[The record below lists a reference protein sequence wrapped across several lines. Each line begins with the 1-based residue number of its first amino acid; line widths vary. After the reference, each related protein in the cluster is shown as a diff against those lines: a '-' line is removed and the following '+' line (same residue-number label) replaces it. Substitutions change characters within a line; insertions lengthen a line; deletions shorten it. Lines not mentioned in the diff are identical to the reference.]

1 MLGAEEPVMAASAL
15 ARCGATLRLVVVA
28 LLLLLAGCGGGGGSG
43 GSAASP
49 AQSAPPQPTGFTAQA
64 GDGEVALTWTALS
77 AATGWE
83 YRQRSEGG
91 GWGAWTAIGGSGA
104 ATAGHTVTGL
114 ENGTAYGFQVRA
126 VNAGGAGPA
135 SAEAT
140 ATPDVPGVP
149 VEIPDAN
156 LRRVLEQALG
166 RSSGETITDADL
178 RTLRILQAQGEGIAN
193 LTGLEHATGLTRLE
207 LDRNRVSDLAPLAM
221 LTSLDR
227 LYLSYNDVVD
237 LEPLS
242 GLGSLSWLLLEGNR
256 VSDLAPLSSL
266 TSLTNLNLT
275 RNRVSDL
282 SALAGLRELW
292 ALGVYENQ
300 ASNLSP
306 LAELTSLEFL
316 NVGYNGVVDLQ
327 PLAGLTSLRELSAHI
342 NEIADLSPLRGLR
355 FLEYLLLDNNPVED
369 AEPLSALTSMRYLS
383 LEWFRAVD
391 DLSFVSGMS
400 ELTYLDLQ
408 RTSVRD
414 LGPLSALSEL
424 ERLVISDTLV
434 EDLSPLADLPS
445 LQQLFIH
452 NLRVDLEPLSGLES
466 LRTLGQWS
474 STTGAEGPK
483 VDIAPL
489 AGLRNLERLTA
500 SPSHGDLSPLAD
512 LRSLQFLYLGEP
524 GAPFEGLASLSGLS
538 ELRELTLEG
547 GGLDEISA
555 LADLTA
561 LERLNLSGNRIE
573 ELAPLTGLESLSD
586 LDLDDN
592 RVVEVAPLAANPG
605 LGTGDTVSLVGNPLG
620 AEALRTHIPEL
631 ESRGATVAYDRDDFP
646 DSPLRVLHDGAV
658 SMLVDADL
666 DTVRW
671 ELDLEAYA
679 QEFIAH
685 FGDEFDVLLLLSAL
699 ASPQDH
705 ADAPYYGYYHH
716 VSSDVRGIGQGDPRR
731 AAAQRHAPEGPD
743 PLSLVER
750 AGVGPLAAR
759 VDAHVGELRRA
770 DGGRDPLGVQQRGR
784 ATRRLPA
791 GEPGRPWWWPLVGR
805 AVRHERQRRQRGA
818 VLAVGVV
825 SGRVHRAGGGAGPVA
840 RAGGP
845 LDGRAH
851 GGGPLYL
858 RGGGALDADD
868 RRFHRD
874 ARRTGAGQRVGAEGV
889 ARCGDRAGGRRP
901 PAARLERFAGAGAL
915 AVAPEP
921 GLHIPGKA
929 QLLSGHRRP
938 RPSGA
943 GRPAGAAAGD
953 AAVRRSGTA
962 ARDRVHAPGRE
973 AGRGPAASERAGRGR
988 PVGAVGVRRGFAAGY
1003 QPLTNVANFLL
1014 RTPVY
1019 SPCAAV
1025 FSISRGVPSR
1035 SPAEGFLFARG
1046 TPSRSPAEGS
1056 LHARGIPS
1064 RSPAEGSPAGLTCCR
1079 VCLDR
1084 LPVRTGCRTARFAS
1098 TTNRRR
1104 PRDERW

>member
-716 VSSDVRGIGQGDPRR
+716 VSSDVRGIGQGDPGEPLPNAMRLKGLIHFPWLNALVWGPSLHELMHTWANYGVR
-731 AAAQRHAPEGPD
+731 TADGTHWGFSSADGQLGGFRLENLVDLGGGRWSAGRFGTNANGANGVPYSPWELYLGGFIGPEEVPDLWHAPEGRWTGERTAEGHYIFEAVEPSTLTIDDFIATHGAREPD
-743 PLSLVER
+743 SASAPK
-750 AGVGPLAAR
+750 
-759 VDAHVGELRRA
+759 EL
-770 DGGRDPLGVQQRGR
+770 
-784 ATRRLPA
+784 
-791 GEPGRPWWWPLVGR
+791 
-805 AVRHERQRRQRGA
+805 RGA
-818 VLAVGVV
+818 VIVLEDDD
-825 SGRVHRAGGGAGPVA
+825 HRLHDWNDLLEQVRWLSHPSPDYTYREKHNYY
-840 RAGGP
+840 RA
-845 LDGRAH
+845 
-851 GGGPLYL
+851 
-858 RGGGALDADD
+858 
-868 RRFHRD
+868 
-874 ARRTGAGQRVGAEGV
+874 TG
-889 ARCGDRAGGRRP
+889 
-901 PAARLERFAGAGAL
+901 
-915 AVAPEP
+915 
-921 GLHIPGKA
+921 
-929 QLLSGHRRP
+929 
-938 RPSGA
+938 
-943 GRPAGAAAGD
+943 
-953 AAVRRSGTA
+953 
-962 ARDRVHAPGRE
+962 
-973 AGRGPAASERAGRGR
+973 GRGR
-988 PVGAVGVRRGFAAGY
+988 LVLEGLRALRRETPLSDVPALRLETVCTLPGAKLGVAPRLLNAPVVEGPSAPWEFDGGLR
-1003 QPLTNVANFLL
+1003 PDTN
-1014 RTPVY
+1014 
-1019 SPCAAV
+1019 
-1025 FSISRGVPSR
+1025 
-1035 SPAEGFLFARG
+1035 
-1046 TPSRSPAEGS
+1046 
-1056 LHARGIPS
+1056 H
-1064 RSPAEGSPAGLTCCR
+1064 
-1079 VCLDR
+1079 
-1084 LPVRTGCRTARFAS
+1084 
-1098 TTNRRR
+1098 
-1104 PRDERW
+1104 